1 MTDPL
6 LQRVLLLL
14 LVAVAAVAGALGIAE
29 AAGGGGGDEDG
40 VLAAAEAPGGGWYR
54 AVAAPYRLDREAGLT
69 ACGQPAADTTAGIGH
84 PVLPCG
90 AKLVIRY
97 GDTEV
102 LAQVVDRGSGRA
114 GREFELTAALA
125 ATVGLRG
132 VEPIEWRFASRG

>member
-6 LQRVLLLL
+6 LQRVLVLLL
-14 LVAVAAVAGALGIAE
+14 IAVAAAVGALGIAE
-29 AAGGGGGDEDG
+29 VAGGGGDDDG
-40 VLAAAEAPGGGWYR
+40 VLATAEPPGGGWYR
-54 AVAAPYRLDREAGLT
+54 AIAAPYRLDQEAGLT

-90 AKLVIRY
+90 AKIVIRY

-125 ATVGLRG
+125 AAVRLRG
-132 VEPIEWRFASRG
+132 VEPIEWRFATPG